1 MTVENTS
8 FGEQTPLL
16 ALLERMAEN
25 HAIHSR
31 KRSAIVS
38 GAVAMDTI
46 ERYMDHVK
54 RATDR
59 KGRRRGR
66 LETSVFLEGRREK
79 PRGGL
84 KGKAE
89 RLALARLKIKGDLT
103 TLAKIAEGYALG
115 GRELDALAMIAFALV
130 RVANDDKPLLRYHR
144 VRSNMGKPLTARQ
157 RKHLQS
163 LGIEV

>member
-8 FGEQTPLL
+8 FGEQTPIL
-16 ALLERMAEN
+16 ALLEKMAEN
-25 HAIHSR
+25 HAIRSR

-46 ERYMDHVK
+46 ELYMGHVK
-54 RATDR
+54 RAADR
-59 KGRRRGR
+59 KSRTRGR
-66 LETSVFLEGRREK
+66 LETSVFPELRRGM
-79 PRGGL
+79 PPGVL
-84 KGKAE
+84 KTNAK
-89 RLALARLKIKGDLT
+89 RLALARLKIKSDLT
-103 TLAKIAEGYALG
+103 TLAKIAEGYALCS
-115 GRELDALAMIAFALV
+115 RELDALAMIAFALV

-144 VRSNMGKPLTARQ
+144 ARSSMGKPLTARQ